1 MSIAVGAVGR
11 KKLPYRPCVGIMMC
25 DKRRKIFAG
34 RRIDGAR
41 NAWQMPQGG
50 IDSGESPRSAAL
62 RELREE
68 TGVGQ
73 SLVEPVS
80 SIDEWVRYDLP
91 DSLVPSLWGG
101 KFRGQ
106 KQKWFLFRF
115 IGTDDQIDIATEE
128 PEFSD
133 WRWLSASEILDHAVP
148 FKRRVYEEVLQAFGP
163 LL

>member
-1 MSIAVGAVGR
+1 MGSAPAPVGR
-11 KKLPYRPCVGIMMC
+11 DKLPYRPCVGIVLC
-25 DKRRKIFAG
+25 NERGGIFAG

-41 NAWQMPQGG
+41 YAWQMPQGG
-50 IDSGESPRSAAL
+50 IDPGESPRSAAL

-73 SLVEPVS
+73 SQVEPVS
-80 SIDEWVRYDLP
+80 RIDRWMRYDLP
-91 DSLVPSLWGG
+91 ENLVPSLWGG

-115 IGTDDQIDIATEE
+115 TGTDAQIDIATEE
-128 PEFSD
+128 PEFLE
-133 WRWLSASEILDHAVP
+133 WRWLSADELLGHVVP
-148 FKRRVYEEVLQAFGP
+148 FKRRVYEEVLLAFGP